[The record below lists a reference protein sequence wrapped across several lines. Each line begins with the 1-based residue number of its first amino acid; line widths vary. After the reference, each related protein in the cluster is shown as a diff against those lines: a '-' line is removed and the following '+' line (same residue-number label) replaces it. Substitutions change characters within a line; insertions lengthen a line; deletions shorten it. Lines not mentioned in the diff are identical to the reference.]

1 MRAREQALQM
11 AEAGSVSFDKAR
23 PLIGREESSAVAWQ
37 AHAHVRR
44 CFYLFFFR
52 FFFYVAGP
60 RPRPQVLLL
69 FRFFFLDFFFGGR
82 PTRTPAGAS
91 RF

>member
-52 FFFYVAGP
+52 FFFMWQAHAHVRRCFY
-60 RPRPQVLLL
+60 
-69 FRFFFLDFFFGGR
+69 FLDFFF
-82 PTRTPAGAS
+82 
-91 RF
+91 